1 MIEYKSEEEFLKN
14 YNSSNYE
21 KLSMT
26 ADILIVSVSSKETKN
41 YRKTDKK
48 MMSILLVKRD
58 DYPYKDKW
66 CLPGGFLNPKEE
78 TLEECARRVLK
89 RETNLSDIYLEQLY
103 TFDRVDRDPRMRVV
117 STSYVALIDK
127 SKLSENVENA
137 SWFDIIKLDE
147 KENIVNITLSNGD
160 EIIEFS
166 IEKKLREKTTDRYDF
181 ITKENN
187 SIAFD
192 HDLVILSGI
201 ERIRN
206 KANYTDIVFNMM
218 PEYFTLG
225 ELQKVYEVI
234 LGKKLIECPFRRIIA
249 NKVEKTNKMRT
260 GGGHRPSYLYKYKK
274 M

>member
-192 HDLVILSGI
+192 HDLVISSSEENWLKELSNNIPGLRIKTYSPPGKEVGSSCGEFTKHYYHEEI
-201 ERIRN
+201 ESLEEKKEFENWKI
-206 KANYTDIVFNMM
+206 KH
-218 PEYFTLG
+218 L
-225 ELQKVYEVI
+225 VY
-234 LGKKLIECPFRRIIA
+234 K
-249 NKVEKTNKMRT
+249 
-260 GGGHRPSYLYKYKK
+260 
-274 M
+274 